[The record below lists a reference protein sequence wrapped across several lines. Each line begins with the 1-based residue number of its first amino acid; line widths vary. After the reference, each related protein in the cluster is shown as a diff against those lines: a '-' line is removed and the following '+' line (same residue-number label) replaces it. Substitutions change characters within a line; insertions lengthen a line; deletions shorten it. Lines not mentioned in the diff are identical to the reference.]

1 MANRI
6 QGITVEIGG
15 DTTRL
20 TTALKGVN
28 SEIRNTQSQLKDVEK
43 LLKLDPHNSELLAQ
57 KQRLLTDAIGET
69 KEKMEALKSAQQ
81 QVQQQFERGDI
92 TKDQYDA
99 LQREIIE
106 TEQNLKDL
114 EKQAEDTNTSL
125 SGFSQAAEKVGKFG
139 DAATS
144 AGKKLLPVTAGI
156 TAAGGVSAK
165 MAMDF
170 EDAMAKVNTIAD
182 TAEVPLSELEKAIL
196 DLSNQTGISSS
207 EIAGNVYDA
216 ISAGQKTGD
225 AVNFVSNSTKLARAG
240 FADAG
245 SALDVLTTIMN
256 AYGLE
261 ASEVGRVSDVL
272 IQTQN
277 LGKTTV
283 GELSSSM
290 GKIIPTAKAN
300 GVALEQVA
308 AGYAL
313 MTANGVATAESTTY
327 MNSMFNELGK
337 SGTKVSDTLKE
348 KTGKSFLE
356 LMQDGASLSE
366 VLQVISDSAAE
377 QGLAFSDLWG
387 SAEAGKAGL
396 ILLGDSAATFN
407 GTLEQMQNSTGATE
421 TAFGKLNTNSYTIQK
436 AFNQLKNTAIEFGS
450 AIMSV
455 LAPILIAL
463 ADKIQAFTSWFS
475 GLLEGTKKMIVI
487 IAMVVAAAGPVLII
501 IGKIATGISAVMS
514 LVGVI
519 APAISALIPVI
530 ASVGA
535 PILAIIAVIV
545 AVIAVGKLLVA
556 HWDEIKAACMNIW
569 NAVKEF
575 FAGLWEGIKQTASA
589 AWTSISQFFSTLWTG
604 ISTVAQT
611 IWNGIATFFSTLWE
625 SIKTLF
631 QTVLTAISIIV
642 TTYFNIYKTIITT
655 VLTVIQTI
663 FTTVWNAIK
672 TVVTTVVTAVQAFL
686 TTAWNAI
693 QTVISTVLNTIQSI
707 VSSVWNGI
715 RDVVTTVMNTVGSI
729 ISTVWNSVKNTVT
742 TVLNAIKTAVTNIFN
757 NIVSGISNA
766 MSNVYNA
773 VRNGFE
779 QAVGYIKGLASSA
792 WNWGV
797 DIVNGIANGIR
808 NAVGNVVDAVRSIA
822 DKIAAFLHFSV
833 PDEGPLTE
841 YESWM
846 PDFISGLAKGIEG
859 SRGMI
864 EKAVRGVA
872 SDMVVSPQIGMASG
886 IAEQQAASANNV
898 TQLLNGIR
906 EAVSGVGMAN
916 AGTICIPV
924 YLGGTLLDEVVI
936 NAQNRQ
942 NLRSGGR

>member
-57 KQRLLTDAIGET
+57 KQRFLTDAIGET
-69 KEKMEALKSAQQ
+69 KEKLEALKSAQQ
-81 QVQQQFERGDI
+81 QVQQQFEHGDI

-156 TAAGGVSAK
+156 TAAGGASAK

-377 QGLAFSDLWG
+377 QGLAFGDLWG

-396 ILLGDSAATFN
+396 ILLGDSAETFN

-450 AIMSV
+450 AIMGV
-455 LAPILIAL
+455 LAPILVAL

-475 GLLEGTKKMIVI
+475 GLSEGTKKMIVI
-487 IAMVVAAAGPVLII
+487 IAMVVAAVGPVLII
-501 IGKIATGISAVMS
+501 IGKIATGISAVIS

-519 APAISALIPVI
+519 APAISA
-530 ASVGA
+530 
-535 PILAIIAVIV
+535 
-545 AVIAVGKLLVA
+545 
-556 HWDEIKAACMNIW
+556 IKVACMNVW

-625 SIKTLF
+625 GIKTLF
-631 QTVLTAISIIV
+631 QTVLTAISTIV

-672 TVVTTVVTAVQAFL
+672 TVVITVVTAVQAFL

-707 VSSVWNGI
+707 VTSVWNGI

-742 TVLNAIKTAVTNIFN
+742 AVLNAIKTAVTNIFN

-773 VRNGFE
+773 VKNGFE

-846 PDFISGLAKGIEG
+846 PDFVSGLARGIEG

-872 SDMVVSPQIGMASG
+872 SDMVVSPQIGMVSG

-906 EAVSGVGMAN
+906 EAVSGFGMAN

>member
-69 KEKMEALKSAQQ
+69 KEKLEALKSAQQ

-114 EKQAEDTNTSL
+114 ERQAQETNTSL
-125 SGFSQAAEKVGKFG
+125 SGFTQAAEKVGKFG

-144 AGKKLLPVTAGI
+144 AGKKMLPVTAGI
-156 TAAGGVSAK
+156 TAAGGASAK

-261 ASEVGRVSDVL
+261 AAEVGRVSDVL

-283 GELSSSM
+283 GEQSSSM

-377 QGLAFSDLWG
+377 QGLAFGDLWG

-396 ILLGDSAATFN
+396 ILLGDSAETFN
-407 GTLEQMQNSTGATE
+407 GTLEQMRNSTGATE

-455 LAPILIAL
+455 LAPILVAL

-475 GLLEGTKKMIVI
+475 GLSEGTKKMIVI
-487 IAMVVAAAGPVLII
+487 IAMVVAAVGPVLII

-545 AVIAVGKLLVA
+545 TVIAIGKLLVA

-625 SIKTLF
+625 GIKTLF
-631 QTVLTAISIIV
+631 QTVLTAISTIV

-655 VLTVIQTI
+655 VLTAIQTI
-663 FTTVWNAIK
+663 FTTV
-672 TVVTTVVTAVQAFL
+672 
-686 TTAWNAI
+686 WNAI

-715 RDVVTTVMNTVGSI
+715 RDVVTTVMNAVGSI

-779 QAVGYIKGLASSA
+779 QVVGYIKGLASSA

-846 PDFISGLAKGIEG
+846 PDFVSGLARGIEG

-906 EAVSGVGMAN
+906 EAVSGFGMAN

-924 YLGGTLLDEVVI
+924 YLGGTLLDEVVV

>member
-15 DTTRL
+15 DTTKL

-43 LLKLDPHNSELLAQ
+43 LLKLDPHNTELLAQ
-57 KQRLLTDAIGET
+57 KQRLIKDAIGET
-69 KEKMEALKSAQQ
+69 KEKLEALKTAQQ
-81 QVQQQFERGDI
+81 QVQQQFERGEI

-114 EKQAEDTNTSL
+114 EKQAKETNTSL
-125 SGFSQAAEKVGKFG
+125 SGFIQAAEKIGKFG
-139 DAATS
+139 DVAAS
-144 AGKKLLPVTAGI
+144 AGKKLLPVTAAI
-156 TAAGGVSAK
+156 TAAGGASAK

-182 TAEVPLSELEKAIL
+182 TTEVPISELEKAIL
-196 DLSNQTGISSS
+196 DLSNQTGISSA
-207 EIAGNVYDA
+207 EIASNVYDA

-261 ASEVGRVSDVL
+261 ASEVNRVSDVL

-308 AGYAL
+308 AGYAI
-313 MTANGVATAESTTY
+313 MTSNGVATAESTTY
-327 MNSMFNELGK
+327 MNSMLNELGK

-356 LMQDGASLSE
+356 LMQEGASLSD
-366 VLQVISDSAAE
+366 VLQIISDSAKE
-377 QGLAFSDLWG
+377 QGLAFGDLWG

-396 ILLGDSAATFN
+396 ILLGDSAAAFN

-436 AFNQLKNTAIEFGS
+436 ALNQLKNTAIELGS

-455 LAPILIAL
+455 LAPIIMAL
-463 ADKIQAFTSWFS
+463 AEKIQAFTTWFS
-475 GLLEGTKKMIVI
+475 GLSDGTKKMIVI
-487 IAMVVAAAGPVLII
+487 IAGIVAAVGPVLII
-501 IGKIATGISAVMS
+501 IGKIATGISAVMN
-514 LVGVI
+514 LVSMI

-530 ASVGA
+530 ASVGV

-545 AVIAVGKLLVA
+545 AVIAIGKLLIA
-556 HWDEIKAACMNIW
+556 HWDEIKVACISIW
-569 NAVKEF
+569 NAVMEF
-575 FAGLWEGIKQTASA
+575 FAGLWESIKQTASA
-589 AWTSISQFFSTLWTG
+589 AWTAISQFFSTIWTG
-604 ISTVAQT
+604 ISTAAQT
-611 IWNGIATFFSTLWE
+611 IWNGIATFFSAVWDG
-625 SIKTLF
+625 IKNLF
-631 QTVLTAISIIV
+631 QTVLTVISTIV
-642 TTYFNIYKTIITT
+642 TTYFNIYRTIITT
-655 VLTVIQTI
+655 VLTAIQTI

-672 TVVTTVVTAVQAFL
+672 TVVTTVVTAVQTFL
-686 TTAWNAI
+686 TTAWNTI
-693 QTVISTVLNTIQSI
+693 QIVITTVLNAIQSI

-715 RDVVTTVMNTVGSI
+715 NNVVSTVM
-729 ISTVWNSVKNTVT
+729 STVQNVVSAAWNAVKNTVS
-742 TVLNAIKTAVTNIFN
+742 TVLNVIKTTVTNIFN
-757 NIVSGISNA
+757 NIVNGISSS

-773 VRNGFE
+773 VKNGFE
-779 QAVGYIKGLASSA
+779 KAVGYIKGLASSA

-797 DIVNGIANGIR
+797 DIVNGIADGIR
-808 NAVGNVVDAVRSIA
+808 NAIGNVVDAVKSIA

-846 PDFISGLAKGIEG
+846 PDFMTGLAKGIEK
-859 SRGMI
+859 SRGLV
-864 EKAVRGVA
+864 ENAVKGVA
-872 SDMVVSPQIGMASG
+872 SDMVVSPQVHTADMMA
-886 IAEQQAASANNV
+886 QQAASTNSISH
-898 TQLLNGIR
+898 LLSGIKDS
-906 EAVSGVGMAN
+906 VSGITMGGAE
-916 AGTICIPV
+916 TICIPV
-924 YLGGTLLDEVVI
+924 YLGGTLLDEVVV

>member
-1 MANRI
+1 M
-6 QGITVEIGG
+6 
-15 DTTRL
+15 
-20 TTALKGVN
+20 
-28 SEIRNTQSQLKDVEK
+28 
-43 LLKLDPHNSELLAQ
+43 
-57 KQRLLTDAIGET
+57 
-69 KEKMEALKSAQQ
+69 
-81 QVQQQFERGDI
+81 
-92 TKDQYDA
+92 
-99 LQREIIE
+99 
-106 TEQNLKDL
+106 
-114 EKQAEDTNTSL
+114 
-125 SGFSQAAEKVGKFG
+125 
-139 DAATS
+139 
-144 AGKKLLPVTAGI
+144 
-156 TAAGGVSAK
+156 
-165 MAMDF
+165 
-170 EDAMAKVNTIAD
+170 
-182 TAEVPLSELEKAIL
+182 
-196 DLSNQTGISSS
+196 
-207 EIAGNVYDA
+207 
-216 ISAGQKTGD
+216 
-225 AVNFVSNSTKLARAG
+225 SNSTKLARAG

-261 ASEVGRVSDVL
+261 AAEVGRVSDVL

-283 GELSSSM
+283 GEQSSSM

-377 QGLAFSDLWG
+377 QGLAFGDLWG

-396 ILLGDSAATFN
+396 ILLGDSAETFN
-407 GTLEQMQNSTGATE
+407 GTLEQMRNSTGATE

-455 LAPILIAL
+455 LAPILVAL

-475 GLLEGTKKMIVI
+475 GLSEGTKKMIVI
-487 IAMVVAAAGPVLII
+487 IAMVVAAVGPVLII

-545 AVIAVGKLLVA
+545 AVIAIGKLLVA

-625 SIKTLF
+625 GIKTLF
-631 QTVLTAISIIV
+631 QTVLTAISTIV

-655 VLTVIQTI
+655 VLTAIQTI
-663 FTTVWNAIK
+663 FTTV
-672 TVVTTVVTAVQAFL
+672 
-686 TTAWNAI
+686 WNAI

-715 RDVVTTVMNTVGSI
+715 RDVVTTVMNAVGSI

-779 QAVGYIKGLASSA
+779 QVVGYIKGLASSA

-846 PDFISGLAKGIEG
+846 PDFVSGLARGIEG

-906 EAVSGVGMAN
+906 EAVSGFGMAN

-924 YLGGTLLDEVVI
+924 YLGGTLLDEVVV

>member
-15 DTTRL
+15 DTTKL

-28 SEIRNTQSQLKDVEK
+28 SEIRNTQTQLKDVEK
-43 LLKLDPHNSELLAQ
+43 LLKLDPHNTELLAQ

-69 KEKMEALKSAQQ
+69 KDKLEALKSAQQ
-81 QVQQQFERGDI
+81 QVQQQFERGEI

-114 EKQAEDTNTSL
+114 EKQAKETNTSL
-125 SGFSQAAEKVGKFG
+125 SGFTQAAEKIGKFG
-139 DAATS
+139 DAAAS
-144 AGKKLLPVTAGI
+144 AGKKLLPVTAAI
-156 TAAGGVSAK
+156 TAAGGASAK

-182 TAEVPLSELEKAIL
+182 TTEVPLSELEKAIL
-196 DLSNQTGISSS
+196 DLSNQTGISST
-207 EIAGNVYDA
+207 EIASNVYDA

-261 ASEVGRVSDVL
+261 ASEVDRVSDVL

-308 AGYAL
+308 AGYAI
-313 MTANGVATAESTTY
+313 MTSNGVATAESTTY
-327 MNSMFNELGK
+327 MNSMLNELGK

-356 LMQDGASLSE
+356 LMQEGASLSD
-366 VLQVISDSAAE
+366 VLQIISDSAKE
-377 QGLAFSDLWG
+377 QGLAFGDLWG

-396 ILLGDSAATFN
+396 ILLGDSAAAFN

-436 AFNQLKNTAIEFGS
+436 SLNQLKNTAIELGS

-455 LAPILIAL
+455 LAPIIMAL
-463 ADKIQAFTSWFS
+463 AEKIQAFTTWFS
-475 GLLEGTKKMIVI
+475 GLSDGTKKMIVI
-487 IAMVVAAAGPVLII
+487 IAGIVAAVGPVLII

-514 LVGVI
+514 LAGMI

-530 ASVGA
+530 ASLGV

-545 AVIAVGKLLVA
+545 AVIAIGKLLIA
-556 HWDEIKAACMNIW
+556 HWDEIKAACISIW

-575 FAGLWEGIKQTASA
+575 FTGLWESIKQTASA
-589 AWTSISQFFSTLWTG
+589 AWTAISQFFFTILTG
-604 ISTVAQT
+604 ISTAAQT
-611 IWNGIATFFSTLWE
+611 IWSGIATFFSALWE
-625 SIKTLF
+625 GIKNLF
-631 QTVLTAISIIV
+631 QTMLTVISTIV

-655 VLTVIQTI
+655 VLTAIQTI
-663 FTTVWNAIK
+663 FTTVWDAIK
-672 TVVTTVVTAVQAFL
+672 TVVITVVTAVQTFL
-686 TTAWNAI
+686 ITAWNTI
-693 QTVISTVLNTIQSI
+693 QTVITTVLNAIQSI

-715 RDVVTTVMNTVGSI
+715 KNVVSTVM
-729 ISTVWNSVKNTVT
+729 STVQNVVSTAWNAVKNTVS
-742 TVLNAIKTAVTNIFN
+742 TVLNAIKTTVTNIFN
-757 NIVSGISNA
+757 NIVNGISSS

-773 VRNGFE
+773 VKNGFE
-779 QAVGYIKGLASSA
+779 KAAGYIKGLASSA

-797 DIVNGIANGIR
+797 DIVNGIADGIR
-808 NAVGNVVDAVRSIA
+808 NAVGNVVDAVKSIA

-846 PDFISGLAKGIEG
+846 PDFMEGLAKGIEK
-859 SRGMI
+859 SRGLV
-864 EKAVRGVA
+864 ENAVKGVA
-872 SDMVVSPQIGMASG
+872 SDMVVSPQVRTADMMA
-886 IAEQQAASANNV
+886 QQAASTNSISH
-898 TQLLNGIR
+898 LLSGIKDT
-906 EAVSGVGMAN
+906 VGGISMGGAE
-916 AGTICIPV
+916 TIIIPV
-924 YLGGTLLDEVVI
+924 YLGGTLLDEVVV

>member
-69 KEKMEALKSAQQ
+69 KEKLEALKSAQQ

-114 EKQAEDTNTSL
+114 ERQAQETNTSL
-125 SGFSQAAEKVGKFG
+125 SGFTQAAEKVGKFG

-144 AGKKLLPVTAGI
+144 AGKKMLPVTAGI
-156 TAAGGVSAK
+156 TAAGGASAK

-261 ASEVGRVSDVL
+261 AAEVGRVSDVL

-283 GELSSSM
+283 GEQSSSM

-377 QGLAFSDLWG
+377 QGLAFGDLWG

-396 ILLGDSAATFN
+396 ILLGDSAETFN
-407 GTLEQMQNSTGATE
+407 GTLEQMRNSTGATE

-455 LAPILIAL
+455 LAPILVAL

-475 GLLEGTKKMIVI
+475 GLSEGTKKMIVI
-487 IAMVVAAAGPVLII
+487 IAMVVAAVGPVLII

-545 AVIAVGKLLVA
+545 AVIAIGKLLVA

-625 SIKTLF
+625 GIKTLF
-631 QTVLTAISIIV
+631 QTVLTAISTIV

-655 VLTVIQTI
+655 VLTAIQTI
-663 FTTVWNAIK
+663 FTTV
-672 TVVTTVVTAVQAFL
+672 
-686 TTAWNAI
+686 WNAI

-715 RDVVTTVMNTVGSI
+715 RDVVTTVMNAVGSI

-757 NIVSGISNA
+757 SIVSGISNA

-779 QAVGYIKGLASSA
+779 QVVGYIKGLASSA

-846 PDFISGLAKGIEG
+846 PDFVSGLARGIEG

-906 EAVSGVGMAN
+906 EAVSGFGMAN

-924 YLGGTLLDEVVI
+924 YLGGTLLDEVVV

>member
-69 KEKMEALKSAQQ
+69 KEKLEALKSAQQ

-156 TAAGGVSAK
+156 TAAGGASAK

-377 QGLAFSDLWG
+377 QGLAFGDLWG

-396 ILLGDSAATFN
+396 ILLGDSAETFN

-450 AIMSV
+450 AIMGV
-455 LAPILIAL
+455 LAPILVAL

-475 GLLEGTKKMIVI
+475 GLSEGTKKMIVI
-487 IAMVVAAAGPVLII
+487 IAMVVAAVGPVLII

-556 HWDEIKAACMNIW
+556 HWDEIKAACMYIW

-575 FAGLWEGIKQTASA
+575 FAGLWEGIK
-589 AWTSISQFFSTLWTG
+589 
-604 ISTVAQT
+604 
-611 IWNGIATFFSTLWE
+611 
-625 SIKTLF
+625 TLF
-631 QTVLTAISIIV
+631 QTVLTAISTIV
-642 TTYFNIYKTIITT
+642 TTYFNIYKTIIIT

-672 TVVTTVVTAVQAFL
+672 TVVITVVTAVQAFL

-707 VSSVWNGI
+707 VTSVWNGI

-742 TVLNAIKTAVTNIFN
+742 AVLNAIKTAVTNIFN

-773 VRNGFE
+773 VKNGFE

-846 PDFISGLAKGIEG
+846 PDFVSGLASGIEG

-872 SDMVVSPQIGMASG
+872 SDMVVSPQIGMVSG

-906 EAVSGVGMAN
+906 EAVSGFGMAN

>member
-69 KEKMEALKSAQQ
+69 KEKLEALKSAQQ

-114 EKQAEDTNTSL
+114 ERQAQETNTSL
-125 SGFSQAAEKVGKFG
+125 SGFTQAAEKVGKFG

-144 AGKKLLPVTAGI
+144 AGKKMLPVTAGI
-156 TAAGGVSAK
+156 TAAGGASAK

-261 ASEVGRVSDVL
+261 AAEVGRVSDVL

-283 GELSSSM
+283 GEQSSSM

-377 QGLAFSDLWG
+377 QGLAFGDLWG

-396 ILLGDSAATFN
+396 ILLGDSAETFN
-407 GTLEQMQNSTGATE
+407 GTLEQMRNSTGATE

-455 LAPILIAL
+455 LAPILVAL

-475 GLLEGTKKMIVI
+475 GLSEGTKKMIVI
-487 IAMVVAAAGPVLII
+487 IAMVVAAVGPVLII

-545 AVIAVGKLLVA
+545 AVIAIGKLLVA

-625 SIKTLF
+625 GIKTLF
-631 QTVLTAISIIV
+631 QTVLTAISTIV

-655 VLTVIQTI
+655 VLTAIQTI
-663 FTTVWNAIK
+663 FTTV
-672 TVVTTVVTAVQAFL
+672 
-686 TTAWNAI
+686 WNAI

-715 RDVVTTVMNTVGSI
+715 RDVVTTVMNAVGSI

-779 QAVGYIKGLASSA
+779 QVVGYIKGLASSA

-846 PDFISGLAKGIEG
+846 PDFVSGLARGIEG

-906 EAVSGVGMAN
+906 EAVSGFGMAN

-924 YLGGTLLDEVVI
+924 YLGGTLLDEVVV

>member
-69 KEKMEALKSAQQ
+69 KEKLEALKSAQQ

-114 EKQAEDTNTSL
+114 ERQAQETNTSL
-125 SGFSQAAEKVGKFG
+125 SGFTQAAEKVGKFG

-144 AGKKLLPVTAGI
+144 AGKKMLPVTAGI
-156 TAAGGVSAK
+156 TAAGGASAK

-261 ASEVGRVSDVL
+261 AAEVGRVSDVL

-283 GELSSSM
+283 GEQSSSM

-337 SGTKVSDTLKE
+337 SGTNVSDTLKE

-377 QGLAFSDLWG
+377 QGLACGDLWG

-396 ILLGDSAATFN
+396 ILLGDSAETFN
-407 GTLEQMQNSTGATE
+407 GTLEQMRNSTGATE

-455 LAPILIAL
+455 LAPILVAL

-475 GLLEGTKKMIVI
+475 GLSEGTKKMIVI
-487 IAMVVAAAGPVLII
+487 IAMVVAAVGPVLII

-545 AVIAVGKLLVA
+545 AVIAIGKLLVA

-575 FAGLWEGIKQTASA
+575 FAGLWEGIKQTGSA

-625 SIKTLF
+625 GIKTLF
-631 QTVLTAISIIV
+631 QTVLTAISTIV

-655 VLTVIQTI
+655 VLTAIQTI
-663 FTTVWNAIK
+663 FTTV
-672 TVVTTVVTAVQAFL
+672 
-686 TTAWNAI
+686 WNAI

-715 RDVVTTVMNTVGSI
+715 RDVVTTVMNAVGSI

-779 QAVGYIKGLASSA
+779 QVVGYIKGLASSA

-846 PDFISGLAKGIEG
+846 PDFVSGLARGIEG

-906 EAVSGVGMAN
+906 EAVSGFGMAN

-924 YLGGTLLDEVVI
+924 YLGGTLLDEVVV

>member
-15 DTTRL
+15 DTTKL
-20 TTALKGVN
+20 TTALRGVN

-43 LLKLDPHNSELLAQ
+43 LLKLDPHNTELLAQ
-57 KQRLLTDAIGET
+57 KQRLLKDAIGET
-69 KEKMEALKSAQQ
+69 KEKLDALKTAQQ
-81 QVQQQFERGDI
+81 QVQQQFERGEI

-114 EKQAEDTNTSL
+114 EKQAKETNTSL
-125 SGFSQAAEKVGKFG
+125 SGFTQAAEKIGKFG

-144 AGKKLLPVTAGI
+144 AGKKLLPVTAAI
-156 TAAGGVSAK
+156 TAAGGASAK

-182 TAEVPLSELEKAIL
+182 TTEVPLSELEKAIL
-196 DLSNQTGISSS
+196 DLSNQTGISST
-207 EIAGNVYDA
+207 EIASNVYDA

-261 ASEVGRVSDVL
+261 ASEVNRVSDVL

-308 AGYAL
+308 AGYAI
-313 MTANGVATAESTTY
+313 MTSNGVATAESTTY
-327 MNSMFNELGK
+327 MNSMLNELGK

-356 LMQDGASLSE
+356 LMQEGASLSD
-366 VLQVISDSAAE
+366 VLQIISDSAKE
-377 QGLAFSDLWG
+377 QGLAFGDLWG

-396 ILLGDSAATFN
+396 ILLGDSTAAFN
-407 GTLEQMQNSTGATE
+407 GTLEQMQNSTGATQ

-436 AFNQLKNTAIEFGS
+436 ALNQLKNTAIELGS

-455 LAPILIAL
+455 LAPIIMAL
-463 ADKIQAFTSWFS
+463 AEKIQTFTTWFS
-475 GLLEGTKKMIVI
+475 GLSDGTKKMIVI
-487 IAMVVAAAGPVLII
+487 IAGIVAAVGPVLII

-514 LVGVI
+514 LAGMI

-530 ASVGA
+530 ASVGV

-545 AVIAVGKLLVA
+545 AVIAIGKLLIA
-556 HWDEIKAACMNIW
+556 HWDEIKAACISIW

-575 FAGLWEGIKQTASA
+575 FTGLWESIKQTASA
-589 AWTSISQFFSTLWTG
+589 AWAAISQFFFTIWTG
-604 ISTVAQT
+604 ISTAAQT
-611 IWNGIATFFSTLWE
+611 IWNGIATFFSVLWE
-625 SIKTLF
+625 GIKNLF
-631 QTVLTAISIIV
+631 QTVLTVISTIV
-642 TTYFNIYKTIITT
+642 TTYFNIYRTIITT
-655 VLTVIQTI
+655 VLTAIQTI

-672 TVVTTVVTAVQAFL
+672 TVVTTVVTAVQTFL
-686 TTAWNAI
+686 ITAWNTI
-693 QTVISTVLNTIQSI
+693 QTVITTVLNAIQNI

-715 RDVVTTVMNTVGSI
+715 KNVVSTVMCTVQNVV
-729 ISTVWNSVKNTVT
+729 STAWDAVKNTVS
-742 TVLNAIKTAVTNIFN
+742 TVLNAIKTSVTNIFN
-757 NIVSGISNA
+757 NIVNGISSA

-773 VRNGFE
+773 VKNGFE
-779 QAVGYIKGLASSA
+779 KAAGYIKGLASST

-797 DIVNGIANGIR
+797 DIVNGIADGIR
-808 NAVGNVVDAVRSIA
+808 NAVGNVVDAVKSIA

-846 PDFISGLAKGIEG
+846 PDFMAGLANGIEK
-859 SRGMI
+859 SRGLV
-864 EKAVRGVA
+864 ENAVKGVA
-872 SDMVVSPQIGMASG
+872 SDMVLSPQVRTADMMAQQVASTNSISHLLSG
-886 IAEQQAASANNV
+886 IKDS
-898 TQLLNGIR
+898 
-906 EAVSGVGMAN
+906 VSGITMGGAE
-916 AGTICIPV
+916 TICIPV
-924 YLGGTLLDEVVI
+924 YLGGTLLDEVVV

>member
-69 KEKMEALKSAQQ
+69 KEKLEALKSAQQ

-114 EKQAEDTNTSL
+114 ERQAQETNTSL
-125 SGFSQAAEKVGKFG
+125 SGFTQAAEKVGKFG

-144 AGKKLLPVTAGI
+144 AGKKMLPVTAGI
-156 TAAGGVSAK
+156 TAAGGASAK

-261 ASEVGRVSDVL
+261 AAEVGRVSDVL

-283 GELSSSM
+283 GEQSSSM

-377 QGLAFSDLWG
+377 QGLAFGDLWG
-387 SAEAGKAGL
+387 SADAGKAGL
-396 ILLGDSAATFN
+396 ILLGDSAETFN
-407 GTLEQMQNSTGATE
+407 GTLEQMRNSTGATE

-455 LAPILIAL
+455 LAPILVAL

-475 GLLEGTKKMIVI
+475 GLSEGTKKMIVI
-487 IAMVVAAAGPVLII
+487 IAMVVAAVGPVLII

-545 AVIAVGKLLVA
+545 AVIAIGKLLVA

-625 SIKTLF
+625 GIKTLF
-631 QTVLTAISIIV
+631 QTVLTAISTIV

-655 VLTVIQTI
+655 VLTAIQTI
-663 FTTVWNAIK
+663 FTTV
-672 TVVTTVVTAVQAFL
+672 
-686 TTAWNAI
+686 WNAI

-715 RDVVTTVMNTVGSI
+715 RDVVTTVMNAVGSI

-779 QAVGYIKGLASSA
+779 QVVGYIKGLASSA

-846 PDFISGLAKGIEG
+846 PDFVSGLARGIEG

-906 EAVSGVGMAN
+906 EAVSGFGMAN

-924 YLGGTLLDEVVI
+924 YLGGTLLDEVVV

>member
-15 DTTRL
+15 DTTKL

-28 SEIRNTQSQLKDVEK
+28 SEIRNTQSQLRDVEK

-69 KEKMEALKSAQQ
+69 KDKLEALKSAQQ
-81 QVQQQFERGDI
+81 QVQQQFERGEI

-106 TEQNLKDL
+106 TEGNLKDL
-114 EKQAEDTNTSL
+114 EKQTKDTNTSL
-125 SGFSQAAEKVGKFG
+125 SGFTQAAEKIGKFG
-139 DAATS
+139 
-144 AGKKLLPVTAGI
+144 
-156 TAAGGVSAK
+156 
-165 MAMDF
+165 
-170 EDAMAKVNTIAD
+170 
-182 TAEVPLSELEKAIL
+182 
-196 DLSNQTGISSS
+196 
-207 EIAGNVYDA
+207 
-216 ISAGQKTGD
+216 
-225 AVNFVSNSTKLARAG
+225 
-240 FADAG
+240 DAG

-261 ASEVGRVSDVL
+261 ASDVNRVSDVL

-313 MTANGVATAESTTY
+313 MTSNGVATAESTTY
-327 MNSMFNELGK
+327 MNSMLNELGK

-356 LMQDGASLSE
+356 LMQDGASLSD
-366 VLQVISDSAAE
+366 VLQIISDSAKE
-377 QGLAFSDLWG
+377 QGLAFGNLWG

-396 ILLGDSAATFN
+396 ILLGDSAETFN
-407 GTLEQMQNSTGATE
+407 GALEQMQNSTGATE
-421 TAFGKLNTNSYTIQK
+421 TAFGELNTNSYTIQK
-436 AFNQLKNTAIEFGS
+436 AFNQLKNTAIEFGT

-455 LAPILIAL
+455 LAPILMAL
-463 ADKIQAFTSWFS
+463 AEKIQAFTTWFS
-475 GLLEGTKKMIVI
+475 GLSDGTKKMIVI
-487 IAMVVAAAGPVLII
+487 IAMVVAAVGPVLII

-530 ASVGA
+530 ASVGT

-545 AVIAVGKLLVA
+545 AVIAIGKLLVA
-556 HWDEIKAACMNIW
+556 HWDEIKAACIQIW

-575 FAGLWEGIKQTASA
+575 FARLWEGIKQTASA
-589 AWTSISQFFSTLWTG
+589 AWTAISQFFATLWTG

-611 IWNGIATFFSTLWE
+611 IWNGIAAFFSTLWE
-625 SIKTLF
+625 GIKTLF
-631 QTVLTAISIIV
+631 QTVLTVISTIV
-642 TTYFNIYKTIITT
+642 TTYFNIYKTIIIT
-655 VLTVIQTI
+655 VLTVIQTV

-686 TTAWNAI
+686 TAAWTAI

-707 VSSVWNGI
+707 VSTVWNGI
-715 RDVVTTVMNTVGSI
+715 RGVVSTVMNTVGSI
-729 ISTVWNSVKNTVT
+729 ISNVWNSVKDTVT
-742 TVLNAIKTAVTNIFN
+742 TVLDAIKTAVTNIFN

-773 VRNGFE
+773 VKNGFE

-808 NAVGNVVDAVRSIA
+808 NAIGNVVDAVKSIA

-846 PDFISGLAKGIEG
+846 PDFMAGLADGIRK
-859 SRGMI
+859 SRGLV
-864 EKAVRGVA
+864 EHAVQGVA
-872 SDMVVSPQIGMASG
+872 ADMVISPQVRTADRMA
-886 IAEQQAASANNV
+886 QQAAS
-898 TQLLNGIR
+898 TSSSMSQLLANIR
-906 EAVSGVGMAN
+906 DAVSGISTGNV
-916 AGTICIPV
+916 GTICIPV
-924 YLGGTLLDEVVI
+924 YLGGTLLDEVVV

>member
-15 DTTRL
+15 DTTKL
-20 TTALKGVN
+20 STALKGVN

-43 LLKLDPHNSELLAQ
+43 LLKLDPHNSELMAQ

-69 KEKMEALKSAQQ
+69 KDKLEALKSAQQ
-81 QVQQQFERGDI
+81 QVQQQFERGEI

-114 EKQAEDTNTSL
+114 EKQAKDTNTSL
-125 SGFSQAAEKVGKFG
+125 SGFTQAAEKIGKFG
-139 DAATS
+139 DVATS
-144 AGKKLLPVTAGI
+144 VGKKMLPVTAAI
-156 TAAGGVSAK
+156 TAAGGASAK

-182 TAEVPLSELEKAIL
+182 TTEVPLSELEKSIL
-196 DLSNQTGISSS
+196 DLSNQTGISST

-261 ASEVGRVSDVL
+261 ASDVTKVSDVL

-313 MTANGVATAESTTY
+313 MTSNGVATAESTTY
-327 MNSMFNELGK
+327 MNSMLNELGK

-356 LMQDGASLSE
+356 LMQDGASLSD
-366 VLQVISDSAAE
+366 VLQIISDSAKE
-377 QGLAFSDLWG
+377 QGLAFGDLWG

-436 AFNQLKNTAIEFGS
+436 ALNQLKNTAIELGS

-455 LAPILIAL
+455 LAPIITAL
-463 ADKIQAFTSWFS
+463 AEKIKAFTTWFS
-475 GLLEGTKKMIVI
+475 GLSDGTKKMIVT
-487 IAMVVAAAGPVLII
+487 IAMVVAAVGPVLII
-501 IGKIATGISAVMS
+501 VGKIATGISAVMS
-514 LVGVI
+514 LVGMI
-519 APAISALIPVI
+519 APVISALIPVI

-545 AVIAVGKLLVA
+545 AVIAIGKLLIA
-556 HWDEIKAACMNIW
+556 HWDEIKAGCINIW

-575 FAGLWEGIKQTASA
+575 FAGLWEGIKQKASA
-589 AWTSISQFFSTLWTG
+589 AWTAISQFFSTLWTG
-604 ISTVAQT
+604 ISTVAQS
-611 IWNGIATFFSTLWE
+611 IWNGIATFFSGLWE
-625 SIKTLF
+625 GIKNLF
-631 QTVLTAISIIV
+631 QTVLTVISTIV

-655 VLTVIQTI
+655 VLTAIQTI
-663 FTTVWNAIK
+663 FTTVWNAIQM
-672 TVVTTVVTAVQAFL
+672 VVTTVVTAVQIFL
-686 TTAWNAI
+686 TAAWTAI
-693 QTVISTVLNTIQSI
+693 QTVITTVLTVIQNI

-715 RDVVTTVMNTVGSI
+715 KDVVSTVMGTVQSVV
-729 ISTVWNSVKNTVT
+729 STAWETVKNTVS
-742 TVLNAIKTAVTNIFN
+742 TVLNAIKTTITDIFN

-766 MSNVYNA
+766 MGKVYNA
-773 VRNGFE
+773 VKDGFDR
-779 QAVGYIKGLASSA
+779 AVGFVTGLASSA
-792 WNWGV
+792 WNWGA

-808 NAVGNVVDAVRSIA
+808 NAVGNVVDAVKSIA

-846 PDFISGLAKGIEG
+846 PDFMAGLASGIEK
-859 SRGMI
+859 SRGLV
-864 EKAVRGVA
+864 ENAVKGVSA
-872 SDMVVSPQIGMASG
+872 NMVVSPNVYAADRMVAQQTASTNS
-886 IAEQQAASANNV
+886 IS
-898 TQLLNGIR
+898 QLLGNLR
-906 EAVSGVGMAN
+906 DAVSGISMGGT
-916 AGTICIPV
+916 GTICIPV
-924 YLGGTLLDEVVI
+924 YLGGTLLDEVVV